1 VGFEALELD
10 FARDGTTVSAI
21 AVTLNAPFRDAKAH
35 LRVMRGNP
43 FGGDSDAPTLDRHV
57 VFQTHM
63 RMKNIVSP
71 EQGPPGAAALS
82 TWSGTLTPGDWHGG
96 CQKALYQ
103 VCAAMR
109 PVILPP
115 YAAGIGVG
123 SPWFSCAGHVCPV
136 CGWPG
141 LGEAPWAGEVPSNEI
156 CPSCGTQFGHHD
168 KAGTDEAER
177 APVYWEL
184 GQRWQRAGRPYYSTG
199 EPQPPEWPL
208 RLPDPRSRP
217 RPRARS

>member
-1 VGFEALELD
+1 LELD
-10 FARDGTTVSAI
+10 FARDGQTLSAI

-43 FGGDSDAPTLDRHV
+43 FGGDTDAPTLDRHV
-57 VFQTHM
+57 VFQKHVG
-63 RMKNIVSP
+63 MKNIASP
-71 EQGPPGAAALS
+71 EEGSPHAVALS
-82 TWSGTLTPGDWHGG
+82 TWSGTLVPSGWDGG
-96 CQKALYQ
+96 CEKALYQ
-103 VCAAMR
+103 VYTAMR

-115 YAAGIGVG
+115 HAVGIDVG
-123 SPWFSCAGHVCPV
+123 SSWFSCAGYVCPV

-141 LGEAPWAGEVPSNEI
+141 LDEPLWQGDVPSNEI

-177 APVYWEL
+177 APIYWHLRQAWE
-184 GQRWQRAGRPYYSTG
+184 GAGRPWYSTS
-199 EPQPPEWPL
+199 EPQPPDWPL